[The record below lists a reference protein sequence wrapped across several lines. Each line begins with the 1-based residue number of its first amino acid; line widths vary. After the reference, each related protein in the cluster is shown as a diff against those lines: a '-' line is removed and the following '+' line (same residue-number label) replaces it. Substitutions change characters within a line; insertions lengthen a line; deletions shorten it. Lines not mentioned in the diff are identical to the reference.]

1 MTFQES
7 LPFRPPSPS
16 QEILEPKWCRPDT
29 PCKYGEGDCRGDADC
44 VGDLVCG
51 VDNCDD
57 FVGGMPGSCCAKIA
71 ELTETKKF
79 TAAIEVGTWAE
90 WGPWARPRGG
100 WGRHRGRVFWPAHC
114 QGAQGPCMGDVE
126 IEQAKLEQKRSG
138 KQTDTQDTQKC

>member
-1 MTFQES
+1 MNASVFLTFDRFNARITEQYRQCR
-7 LPFRPPSPS
+7 LK
-16 QEILEPKWCRPDT
+16 ILYCLHLKWCRPDT
-29 PCKYGEGDCRGDADC
+29 PCNYGQSDCR
-44 VGDLVCG
+44 GDLVCG
-51 VDNCDD
+51 VDNCGELL
-57 FVGGMPGSCCAKIA
+57 GGLPGSCCAKIV

-126 IEQAKLEQKRSG
+126 IEQAKLE
-138 KQTDTQDTQKC
+138 